1 MPKFY
6 YRQCLFMDLLVEVK
20 QFSLITQ
27 EENINVVKIFNAVEK
42 TKSNYKRLLKRIKEN
57 NEYKLNL
64 PNLKIVTEEVKSNN
78 DNNGVPK
85 YQGHKLM
92 NYS

>member
-1 MPKFY
+1 MN
-6 YRQCLFMDLLVEVK
+6 LLVEVK

-27 EENINVVKIFNAVEK
+27 EKNINVIKIFNAVEK

-57 NEYKLNL
+57 NEYILNL
-64 PNLKIVTEEVKSNN
+64 PNLKIVTAKVKSNK

-85 YQGHKLM
+85 YQEHKLM

>member
-1 MPKFY
+1 
-6 YRQCLFMDLLVEVK
+6 MDLLVEVK

-57 NEYKLNL
+57 NEYILNL
-64 PNLKIVTEEVKSNN
+64 PNLKNCDWGSKIK
-78 DNNGVPK
+78 
-85 YQGHKLM
+85 
-92 NYS
+92 

>member
-1 MPKFY
+1 
-6 YRQCLFMDLLVEVK
+6 MDLLVEVK